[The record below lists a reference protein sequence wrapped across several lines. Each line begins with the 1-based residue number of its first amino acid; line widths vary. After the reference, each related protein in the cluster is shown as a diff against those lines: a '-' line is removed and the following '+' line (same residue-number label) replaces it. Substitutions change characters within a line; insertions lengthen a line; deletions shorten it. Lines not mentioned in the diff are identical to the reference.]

1 MKSIL
6 FISMIS
12 AFASASTPDCDS
24 PQSWAATM
32 AYVQLTNND
41 IELKEKINTNST
53 VVTLLASEKIEED
66 IYRQIHHIDFKLHT
80 GEVITVIT
88 SNEATSEECSYSGVD
103 VYEVTNKY
111 SSE

>member
-1 MKSIL
+1 MSG
-6 FISMIS
+6 
-12 AFASASTPDCDS
+12 AFLVTMSLAYASSTLPDCDS

-32 AYVQLTNND
+32 AYVQLTNSD
-41 IELKEKINTNST
+41 INLKEKINPNST
-53 VVTLLASEKIEED
+53 VVTLLASEKIGED
-66 IYRQIHHIDFKLHT
+66 IYRQIHHVDFKLHT

-103 VYEVTNKY
+103 VYEVKSKY